1 MPSRRAIALLVSTLT
16 LALAGCGV
24 EATSPSLTP
33 SARAGTS
40 NIDLSAIA
48 CASNDPTGS
57 GDLTGAW
64 SGDDGG
70 VYYIRQV
77 GDCVWWFGTELRDV
91 EPGVTGQPGFANV
104 ATGRV
109 DGTKIVVEWADV
121 PMGNILNGGGLTLVY
136 DQDGDRLE
144 ITERRGD
151 GQPFGATSFVRI
163 EPDASPDASPIAS
176 SSP

>member
-33 SARAGTS
+33 SARAGTG

-77 GDCVWWFGTELRDV
+77 GDCVWWFATTIEDLTSGL
-91 EPGVTGQPGFANV
+91 TGQRGLSNV
-104 ATGRV
+104 ASGRIQGTHVEVEYV
-109 DGTKIVVEWADV
+109 DLPAGET
-121 PMGNILNGGGLTLVY
+121 PGGGGGLTLVY
-136 DQDGDRLE
+136 DAENDELA
-144 ITERRGD
+144 ITEQRGD
-151 GQPFGATSFVRI
+151 WLHYAASTLTRI
-163 EPDASPDASPIAS
+163 EPAGPEASPTP
-176 SSP
+176 

>member
-77 GDCVWWFGTELRDV
+77 GDCVWWFATTIEDLTSGL
-91 EPGVTGQPGFANV
+91 TGQGGLSNV
-104 ATGRV
+104 ASGRIQGTHVEVEYV
-109 DGTKIVVEWADV
+109 DLPAGETPA
-121 PMGNILNGGGLTLVY
+121 GGGGLTLVY
-136 DQDGDRLE
+136 DAENDELA
-144 ITERRGD
+144 ITEQRGD
-151 GQPFGATSFVRI
+151 WLHYAASTLTRI
-163 EPDASPDASPIAS
+163 EPAGAEASPPS
-176 SSP
+176 